1 MNKNQ
6 YSLIRLRVTFCYGE
20 DIADTVRK
28 DYLFEFPEVAKI
40 TKRRIA
46 KAFPKAKFEFA
57 KITTTTITE
66 AEL

>member
-1 MNKNQ
+1 MMINE

-20 DIADTVRK
+20 DIADKICK
-28 DYLFEFPEVAKI
+28 DYFFDLPIVAKA

-57 KITTTTITE
+57 KITTTAITE